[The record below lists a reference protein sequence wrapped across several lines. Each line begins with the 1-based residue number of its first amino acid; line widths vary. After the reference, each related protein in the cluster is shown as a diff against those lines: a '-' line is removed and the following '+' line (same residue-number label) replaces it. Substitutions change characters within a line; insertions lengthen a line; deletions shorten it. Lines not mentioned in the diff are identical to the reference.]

1 MRPSPYENLTTTIF
15 KYLNEAGAPKTLAQ
29 ITADLDAPKK
39 SVEKAISGLEKSGR
53 VTSFKDENPLYAE
66 GVKFQRPICRFFK
79 AVAKQEQKGA
89 WQPRESMAK
98 YMPESGTDRMLRR
111 KEVEAI
117 TGRSRSAIYE
127 GMAAGTF
134 PKPVKIGARAVA
146 WPESVIR
153 AWIAER
159 VGGAYD

>member
-1 MRPSPYENLTTTIF
+1 MTAQPQTIDTTRQHI
-15 KYLNEAGAPKTLAQ
+15 
-29 ITADLDAPKK
+29 
-39 SVEKAISGLEKSGR
+39 
-53 VTSFKDENPLYAE
+53 
-66 GVKFQRPICRFFK
+66 
-79 AVAKQEQKGA
+79 
-89 WQPRESMAK
+89 
-98 YMPESGTDRMLRR
+98 DRMLRR

-153 AWIAER
+153 NWIAER
-159 VGGAYD
+159 MEGGQA

>member
-1 MRPSPYENLTTTIF
+1 MTAQPQTVDTTHQHI
-15 KYLNEAGAPKTLAQ
+15 
-29 ITADLDAPKK
+29 
-39 SVEKAISGLEKSGR
+39 
-53 VTSFKDENPLYAE
+53 
-66 GVKFQRPICRFFK
+66 
-79 AVAKQEQKGA
+79 
-89 WQPRESMAK
+89 
-98 YMPESGTDRMLRR
+98 DRMLRR

-153 AWIAER
+153 QWIAER
-159 VGGAYD
+159 MGEAA

>member
-1 MRPSPYENLTTTIF
+1 MTAQPQTTDT
-15 KYLNEAGAPKTLAQ
+15 TRQQ
-29 ITADLDAPKK
+29 I
-39 SVEKAISGLEKSGR
+39 
-53 VTSFKDENPLYAE
+53 
-66 GVKFQRPICRFFK
+66 
-79 AVAKQEQKGA
+79 
-89 WQPRESMAK
+89 
-98 YMPESGTDRMLRR
+98 DRMLRR

-153 AWIAER
+153 NWIAER
-159 VGGAYD
+159 MEGGQA

>member
-1 MRPSPYENLTTTIF
+1 MT
-15 KYLNEAGAPKTLAQ
+15 AQ
-29 ITADLDAPKK
+29 PQTVDNTRQHI
-39 SVEKAISGLEKSGR
+39 
-53 VTSFKDENPLYAE
+53 
-66 GVKFQRPICRFFK
+66 
-79 AVAKQEQKGA
+79 
-89 WQPRESMAK
+89 
-98 YMPESGTDRMLRR
+98 DRMLRR

-153 AWIAER
+153 NWIAER
-159 VGGAYD
+159 MEGGQA

>member
-1 MRPSPYENLTTTIF
+1 MSAELPSN
-15 KYLNEAGAPKTLAQ
+15 KTLYSHRQ
-29 ITADLDAPKK
+29 Y
-39 SVEKAISGLEKSGR
+39 LE
-53 VTSFKDENPLYAE
+53 
-66 GVKFQRPICRFFK
+66 
-79 AVAKQEQKGA
+79 
-89 WQPRESMAK
+89 
-98 YMPESGTDRMLRR
+98 RMLRR

-153 AWIAER
+153 NWIAER
-159 VGGAYD
+159 MEGGQA

>member
-1 MRPSPYENLTTTIF
+1 MTAQPQTVDTTRQHI
-15 KYLNEAGAPKTLAQ
+15 
-29 ITADLDAPKK
+29 
-39 SVEKAISGLEKSGR
+39 
-53 VTSFKDENPLYAE
+53 
-66 GVKFQRPICRFFK
+66 
-79 AVAKQEQKGA
+79 
-89 WQPRESMAK
+89 
-98 YMPESGTDRMLRR
+98 DRMLRR

-153 AWIAER
+153 NWIAER
-159 VGGAYD
+159 MEGQA